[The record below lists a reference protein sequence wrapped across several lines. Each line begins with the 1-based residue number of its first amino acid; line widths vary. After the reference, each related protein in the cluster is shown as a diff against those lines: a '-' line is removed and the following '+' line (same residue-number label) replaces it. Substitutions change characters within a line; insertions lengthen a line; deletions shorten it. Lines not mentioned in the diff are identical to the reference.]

1 MTRRAGFPIKIS
13 GLVAPAAFAFALALI
28 VAAAP
33 AQAQKVPGQP
43 DAASGAALAGKLCVN
58 CHLTGLDTAERKSVP
73 ADVPS
78 FKEIAD
84 MPGQTRAA
92 IVTAITLPKHPMP
105 TIQLSRDELG
115 DLAEYI
121 VSLKQTN

>member
-1 MTRRAGFPIKIS
+1 MTRRAGLSMKLP
-13 GLVAPAAFAFALALI
+13 GLAAPAGLALALLL
-28 VAAAP
+28 AAAP

-43 DAASGAALAGKLCVN
+43 DAATGAALAGRLCSN
-58 CHLTGLDTAERKSVP
+58 CHLTGTDTAQHKTMP

-78 FKEIAD
+78 FKEIANI
-84 MPGQTRAA
+84 PGQTRAA

-105 TIQLSRDELG
+105 TIQLTRDELG

-121 VSLKQTN
+121 ISLRQTN